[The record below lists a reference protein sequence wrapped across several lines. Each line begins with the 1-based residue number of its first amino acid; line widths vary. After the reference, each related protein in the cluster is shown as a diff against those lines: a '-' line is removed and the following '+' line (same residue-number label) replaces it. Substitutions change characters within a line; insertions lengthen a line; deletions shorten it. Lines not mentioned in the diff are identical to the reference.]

1 MNKKTV
7 FLTGATGTMGKAGL
21 KELLHRTDRFNITLL
36 VRPSKRNQKS
46 MAQYE
51 KNPNIRIVWGDLNN
65 YDDILAAVTGA
76 DIVLHVGGLVS
87 PKADY
92 VPKQTLRV
100 NIGAVEN
107 IVKAI
112 KAQPDPDNIKLVY
125 IGSVAQTG
133 HRNPPIHWGRTG
145 DPISASIHDYYGLSK
160 TVAERIVAE
169 SGLKH
174 WVSLRQSG
182 ILSTE
187 MLFNGSDPI
196 SFHVPIAGVLEWA
209 TTEDSGRLL
218 ANVCEDNVPEEF
230 WNRFYNISSGA
241 SYRLTNYE
249 FEAKVMKALSCPA
262 PEKIF
267 GANWFATENF
277 HGQWYTDA
285 DVLEN
290 YLHFRANIPSD
301 EYFHQLAASLP
312 WYFRLAKIVPAC
324 LIKAVMH
331 TVASKEIRNT
341 RLDKEQER
349 RNGKSL
355 LRFVRSMGRNTRLG
369 QTKPETPFGNAPIA
383 RPRIRRNQTATIVGY
398 RRHAESR
405 RIQRREMPVGNY
417 DRRRYYH
424 PARMG
429 MPVRTPVQSITPP
442 HPVRRALVPRMRTGT
457 LELRKNSPRKS
468 VLCPNMG
475 TVPREK
481 RQPRISRRTERQTLN
496 RPI

>member
-65 YDDILAAVTGA
+65 YDDILATVTGA

-301 EYFHQLAASLP
+301 EYFRQLAASLP

-331 TVASKEIRNT
+331 TVAAKKRYGTLDWIKNRNDEMVKAYFGSYEAWEEIPDWDKQNLKRPSET
-341 RLDKEQER
+341 PRLLDHGYDE
-349 RNGKSL
+349 
-355 LRFVRSMGRNTRLG
+355 
-369 QTKPETPFGNAPIA
+369 TKPQQLWDIDDMRKAAAFRGGKCLSETMTVGDIATPLEWECQFGHRFKA
-383 RPRIRRNQTATIVGY
+383 
-398 RRHAESR
+398 
-405 RIQRREMPVGNY
+405 
-417 DRRRYYH
+417 
-424 PARMG
+424 
-429 MPVRTPVQSITPP
+429 
-442 HPVRRALVPRMRTGT
+442 
-457 LELRKNSPRKS
+457 SPR
-468 VLCPNMG
+468 LILLGGHWCPECEPAPWNYG
-475 TVPREK
+475 KIAQGNPFFAQIWEPFHGKNDNRVYPGELNAK
-481 RQPRISRRTERQTLN
+481 R
-496 RPI
+496 